1 MLRRTILAASAA
13 CLLSSPGAPA
23 APAPSSGIDLRW
35 VLPTV
40 RPQDDIYRHLNGKW
54 LEDFRI
60 PADKSSYSMFT
71 RVNDETERQLKTIVD
86 GLQKGGARDP
96 EARKIADLYA
106 SYMDVARIDALGAS
120 PIAGELRRID
130 AITDKRGIAALIA
143 HDNESIADAPFD
155 VGIAQDSRDSTR
167 YAVYLAQGGLGLP
180 NRDYYLSQA
189 PKLVA
194 TRAAYLDYVR
204 AMFRLAGFAHPA
216 RSAAEI
222 MQVETALA
230 KLQWSPVANRDPVK
244 TYNKTT
250 LAELPRLMR
259 GYDWSEYLRDTGL
272 AGKVDYVIVSQ
283 PSYFTGLG
291 RLIDTTPLPV
301 WKAYFRWR
309 VLSAAAP
316 YLSQNFVRRRFAF
329 EGTVLK
335 GTQVNRPRWQR
346 GLSLVDVAM
355 GEALGKLYVARYFP
369 PRNKAQMLALVHH
382 LIDAYRAD
390 IAKLDWMSP
399 PSRVGALAKLDKLA
413 IKIGYP
419 DKWRDYGALSIRRD
433 DLYGNVVRATEFE
446 FRRERAKLGKP
457 IDRTEWGMSPQ
468 NVNAYYDPTMNEI
481 VFPAAILQPPFFD
494 VNADEAANY
503 GAIGAVIGHEISH
516 GFDDE
521 GSQFDANGNLHD
533 WMTPADHA
541 KFAAKTRALIAQY
554 SRYEPVPG
562 FHVNGKLTLGENI
575 ADNSGLA
582 IAYQAYHL
590 ALHGRPAPVIDGM
603 TGDQRFYY
611 GFVQMWRGKVRRA
624 QQILWLKT
632 DPHSPPYVRGTAP
645 LRNQAGFYRAFDVKP
660 GDKMYLPPNQRVS
673 IW

>member
-13 CLLSSPGAPA
+13 CLFSTPGAHA
-23 APAPSSGIDLRW
+23 ASMPSSGIDLRY
-35 VLPTV
+35 VLPNV

-60 PADKSSYSMFT
+60 PADKSAYSMFT
-71 RVNDETERQLKTIVD
+71 LVNDETQKQLKTIVA
-86 GLQKGGARDP
+86 GLLAGGARDP
-96 EARKIADLYA
+96 EARKVADLYA
-106 SYMDVARIDALGAS
+106 SYMDVARVDALGVS
-120 PIAGELRRID
+120 PIEGELRRID
-130 AITDKRGIAALIA
+130 ALTDKRGIAALIA
-143 HDNESIADAPFD
+143 HYNESVADAPFD
-155 VGIAQDSRDSTR
+155 AGIAQDSRASTR

-180 NRDYYLSQA
+180 NRDYYLSRA

-194 TRAAYLDYVR
+194 TRAAYLRYVQ
-204 AMFRLAGFAHPA
+204 AMFRLAGLAHPA

-222 MQVETALA
+222 MQLETALA

-244 TYNKTT
+244 TYNKTS
-250 LAELPRLMR
+250 LADLPRLMG
-259 GYDWSEYLRDTGL
+259 GYDWPEYLRDTGL

-291 RLIDTTPLPV
+291 RLIETTPLPV

-309 VLSAAAP
+309 VLSSAAP
-316 YLSQNFVRRRFAF
+316 YLSQTFVRRRFAF

-335 GTQVNRPRWQR
+335 GAEVNRPRWQR
-346 GLSLVDVAM
+346 GLSLIDVAM

-369 PRNKAQMLALVHH
+369 PRNKARMLALVHH
-382 LIDAYRAD
+382 LIEAYRAD
-390 IAKLDWMSP
+390 IATLDWMSP
-399 PSRVGALAKLDKLA
+399 PSRVGAFAKLDKLA

-446 FRRERAKLGKP
+446 FRRERSKLGKP
-457 IDRTEWGMSPQ
+457 IDRTEWEMNPQ
-468 NVNAYYDPTMNEI
+468 TVNAYYDPTMNEI

-541 KFAAKTRALIAQY
+541 KFAAKTRALVAQY

-603 TGDQRFYY
+603 TGDQRLYY

-660 GDKMYLPPNQRVS
+660 GDKMYLPPNQRVP

>member
-13 CLLSSPGAPA
+13 CLVSSPGAYA
-23 APAPSSGIDLRW
+23 TSTPSSGIDLRW
-35 VLPTV
+35 VLPAV

-71 RVNDETERQLKTIVD
+71 RVNDETQQQLKVIVD
-86 GLQKGGARDP
+86 GLLKGGVEDP
-96 EARKIADLYA
+96 EARKVADLYA
-106 SYMDVARIDALGAS
+106 SYLDVARVDALGVS
-120 PIAGELRRID
+120 PIEGELRRID
-130 AITDKRGIAALIA
+130 ALSDKRGIAALIA
-143 HDNESIADAPFD
+143 RYNESVADAPFD

-194 TRAAYLDYVR
+194 TRAAYLRYVR
-204 AMFRLAGFAHPA
+204 AMFRLAGLAHPA
-216 RSAAEI
+216 RSATEI
-222 MQVETALA
+222 MQLETALA

-250 LAELPRLMR
+250 LAGLPRLMG

-272 AGKVDYVIVSQ
+272 VGKVNYVIVSQ

-291 RLIDTTPLPV
+291 RLIEATPLPV

-316 YLSQNFVRRRFAF
+316 YLSQTFVRRRFAF

-335 GTQVNRPRWQR
+335 GTEVNRPRWQR

-369 PRNKAQMLALVHH
+369 PRNKARMLALVHH
-382 LIDAYRAD
+382 LIEAYRAD

-399 PSRVGALAKLDKLA
+399 PSRAGALAKLDKLA

-446 FRRERAKLGKP
+446 FQRERAKLGKP
-457 IDRTEWGMSPQ
+457 IDRTEWDLSPQ
-468 NVNAYYDPTMNEI
+468 TVNAYYDPTMNEI

-521 GSQFDANGNLHD
+521 GSQFDANGNLRD

-541 KFAAKTRALIAQY
+541 KFAAKTRALVAQY

-562 FHVNGKLTLGENI
+562 FHVNGQLTLGENI

-624 QQILWLKT
+624 QQILWLKA

-660 GDKMYLPPNQRVS
+660 GDKMYLSPSQRVS

>member
-1 MLRRTILAASAA
+1 MLRKTIFAASAA
-13 CLLSSPGAPA
+13 CLISLPGARA
-23 APAPSSGIDLRW
+23 ASTPPSGIDLRY
-35 VLPTV
+35 VLPAV

-54 LEDFRI
+54 LEEFRI

-71 RVNDETERQLKTIVD
+71 QVDDETQKQLKSIVD
-86 GLQKGGARDP
+86 GLLAGGAEDP
-96 EARKIADLYA
+96 QARKVADLYA
-106 SYMDVARIDALGAS
+106 SYMDVARVDALGVSPIEAELKRIDAL
-120 PIAGELRRID
+120 
-130 AITDKRGIAALIA
+130 TDKRGIAALIA
-143 HDNESIADAPFD
+143 HDNESVPDAPFD
-155 VGIAQDSRDSTR
+155 VGIAQDARDSTR

-194 TRAAYLDYVR
+194 TRAAYQRYVR
-204 AMFRLAGFAHPA
+204 AMFRLAGLAHPA

-222 MQVETALA
+222 LQLETALA
-230 KLQWSPVANRDPVK
+230 KIQWSPVANRDPVK

-250 LAELPRLMR
+250 LAQLPALM
-259 GYDWSEYLRDTGL
+259 GDYDWTEYLRATGL
-272 AGKVDYVIVSQ
+272 EGKVNYVIVSQ

-291 RLIDTTPLPV
+291 RLIASTPLPV
-301 WKAYFRWR
+301 WKAYFEWR

-316 YLSQNFVRRRFAF
+316 YLSQAFVHRRFAF
-329 EGTVLK
+329 DGTVLK

-346 GLSLVDVAM
+346 GLALVDVAM
-355 GEALGKLYVARYFP
+355 GEALGKLYVERYFP
-369 PRNKAQMLALVHH
+369 PRNKARMLALVHH
-382 LIDAYRAD
+382 LIEAYRAD
-390 IAKLDWMSP
+390 IARLDWMSP
-399 PSRVGALAKLDKLA
+399 PSRQGALAKLDKLA

-419 DKWRDYGALSIRRD
+419 DKWRDYRALVIHRD

-457 IDRTEWGMSPQ
+457 IDRTEWEMNPQ
-468 NVNAYYDPTMNEI
+468 TVNAYYDPTMNEI

-494 VNADEAANY
+494 VNADEATNY
-503 GAIGAVIGHEISH
+503 GAIGMVIGHEISH

-541 KFAAKTRALIAQY
+541 KFAAKTRALVAQY

-611 GFVQMWRGKVRRA
+611 GFVQEWRGKVRRA

-645 LRNQAGFYRAFDVKP
+645 LRNQAGFYKAFDVKP
-660 GDKMYLPPNQRVS
+660 GDQMYLPPDRRVS